1 MCKAVK
7 SFVIHSLVWETSLT
21 RKFFIFKWVP
31 SGSSQMGLNSF
42 PIQFILIVIF
52 CKQSVIF
59 YTNVSYIDICLT
71 YSYSRLLIITSLY
84 KNKSVCR
91 HSSMDSSAPTI
102 LPPRVQVPST
112 PSFRVKFVLY
122 LPCEKNKNRAGDG
135 PFKKHLRCNG

>member
-1 MCKAVK
+1 MGPKWIVPNG
-7 SFVIHSLVWETSLT
+7 IE
-21 RKFFIFKWVP
+21 FISYSIYSDSYFLQAISDFLHKR
-31 SGSSQMGLNSF
+31 
-42 PIQFILIVIF
+42 IL
-52 CKQSVIF
+52 
-59 YTNVSYIDICLT
+59 YRYLLT